1 MKIAKKLLAACALTL
16 LAAAAQ
22 AQAWPAKPVTLLV
35 PFPPGGASDMVARTL
50 GTRLQERFNQTFMVD
65 NRAGATG
72 TIGAA
77 QVKRAAPDGQTF
89 LVTSLGPLVIAPH
102 LMKAVP
108 YDAAKDFDHISVL
121 VQAPNVLVVPANSPH
136 KSLADVLT
144 FLKAHPD

>member
-77 QVKRAAPDGQTF
+77 QVKRAAPDG
-89 LVTSLGPLVIAPH
+89 
-102 LMKAVP
+102 
-108 YDAAKDFDHISVL
+108 
-121 VQAPNVLVVPANSPH
+121 
-136 KSLADVLT
+136 
-144 FLKAHPD
+144 